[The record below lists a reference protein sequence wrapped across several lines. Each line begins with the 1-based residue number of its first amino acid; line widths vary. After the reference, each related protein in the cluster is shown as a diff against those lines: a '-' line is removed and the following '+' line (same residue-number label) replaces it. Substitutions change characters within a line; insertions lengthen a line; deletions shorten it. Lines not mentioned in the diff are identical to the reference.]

1 MNTCA
6 MAPGGATAAN
16 AMDISPSVSLGAL
29 SENRMGSFAALKMS
43 LRQEHHRLRDGL
55 RQQGTLNRAAPE
67 IRNHPESHPSN
78 PEGWG
83 TQKTFL
89 IPDCVLKGRPPA
101 LQKASG
107 LPR

>member
-1 MNTCA
+1 

-55 RQQGTLNRAAPE
+55 RQQGSSR
-67 IRNHPESHPSN
+67 ESHGYQPLGFSRGPERKSN
-78 PEGWG
+78 GELSRVNKG
-83 TQKTFL
+83 T
-89 IPDCVLKGRPPA
+89 G
-101 LQKASG
+101 G
-107 LPR
+107 